1 MHWIL
6 SMTSFTST
14 DVIGSVIRTGEARL
28 EMFLPDTAA
37 PTTGVAT
44 VTFVKVSFRESGAM
58 GKRDDVRYK
67 VYSRPTLSSVTFAN
81 TSAGSCTEIL
91 EASSSSELSLPLC
104 PSLRFPSLLSLP
116 DKTGVSKAEKKLHYN
131 SKIYSSQ
138 LRLYLN
144 QIQAAHFQG
153 TEFVEGHSDQM
164 LLLYL
169 AIYLDQSAKILIN
182 NTLVPQYS
190 R

>member
-1 MHWIL
+1 MSINL
-6 SMTSFTST
+6 FTSV
-14 DVIGSVIRTGEARL
+14 DVIGSVITTGEARL

-44 VTFVKVSFRESGAM
+44 VTFLKVSFRESGAM

-104 PSLRFPSLLSLP
+104 PSLLLPSLLSLP
-116 DKTGVSKAEKKLHYN
+116 DETSLPKAEKK
-131 SKIYSSQ
+131 
-138 LRLYLN
+138 
-144 QIQAAHFQG
+144 
-153 TEFVEGHSDQM
+153 
-164 LLLYL
+164 
-169 AIYLDQSAKILIN
+169 IL
-182 NTLVPQYS
+182 Q
-190 R
+190 